1 MFVSC
6 KLMTVCKAQ
15 TLCDSNKSLFIANEN
30 SLRKIEKAYLTKLPF
45 EEKHFSACRLI
56 GDKLCK

>member
-30 SLRKIEKAYLTKLPF
+30 SLRRIETCVSNETSLRGKAFFCL
-45 EEKHFSACRLI
+45 
-56 GDKLCK
+56 